1 MRLEQSPQLRQE
13 MRLKLA
19 PKMIQSMEILQLPI
33 MALQERIAQELDENP
48 TLVDPEFGV
57 DEPATAEELA
67 GTNEEPEVVDT
78 EPTDLNE
85 IDPEELEILARL
97 NDEGWADD
105 GDDYQPTM
113 SRAAIEEASERKHD
127 AMQNVPSRPESLQ
140 EYLEHQLAFLDM
152 PERHRQLAHYLIYNL
167 DDDGYLRTPLEELVS
182 SAPVQT
188 TAEELEQV
196 LRYIQKLDP
205 PGVGAR
211 SVQECLLLQITP
223 ETPYADVLRILIR
236 DYLEDLEHNR
246 LPQIERKSGIPLDT
260 IKEALKALQH
270 LSLHPGTQFSPEEAP
285 YVVPDVIVERNQDG
299 EFEVRLADDRI
310 PQIRISRRYQR
321 LLRDPRVDARTKR
334 FIQKKIQSARWLL
347 DAIEQRRNTLL
358 KVAQA
363 IVEHQ
368 KDFLEKGPEY
378 LHPLR
383 MQDIADKVG
392 VHVTTVSRAVDEKWI
407 QTPQGILPLKRF
419 FGTGTV
425 TDSGDEVA
433 FEVIKRK
440 LLDIVAQ
447 EDKSNPLNDDQIKQK
462 LEEEGIHIARRTV
475 TKYRKLL
482 GIPSSRLRKQ
492 Y

>member
-1 MRLEQSPQLRQE
+1 MRLEQSHQLRQE

-48 TLVDPEFGV
+48 TLVDPELGV
-57 DEPATAEELA
+57 DEPATPEELA
-67 GTNEEPEVVDT
+67 GVSDEGEAGE
-78 EPTDLNE
+78 TDVSE
-85 IDPEELEILARL
+85 ADAIDPEELDVLARL

-105 GDDYQPTM
+105 GDDYEPTM
-113 SRAAIEEASERKHD
+113 SRAAVEEAGERKHD

-140 EYLEHQLAFLDM
+140 EYLEHQLAFLDI
-152 PERHRQLAHYLIYNL
+152 PESERTLAKYLIYNL
-167 DDDGYLRTPLEELVS
+167 DDDGYLRTPLEELVTT
-182 SAPVQT
+182 APVPT
-188 TAEELEQV
+188 TVEELERA
-196 LRYIQKLDP
+196 LRHVQKLDP

-211 SVQECLLLQITP
+211 SIQECLLLQITP
-223 ETPYADVLRILIR
+223 ETPYADVLRTLIR
-236 DYLEDLEHNR
+236 DYLDDLEHNR
-246 LPQIERKSGIPLDT
+246 LPQIERKSGIPIET
-260 IKEALKALQH
+260 IKEALKAMQH

-299 EFEVRLADDRI
+299 EFEVRLADERM
-310 PQIRISRRYQR
+310 PKLRISRRYQR
-321 LLRDPRVDARTKR
+321 LLRDPRVDVKTKR
-334 FIQKKIQSARWLL
+334 FIQQKIQSARWLL
-347 DAIEQRRNTLL
+347 DSIEQRRNTLL

-383 MQDIADKVG
+383 MQDIADKIG

-433 FEVIKRK
+433 FEVVKRK
-440 LLDIVAQ
+440 LLDIVAN
-447 EDKSNPLNDDQIKQK
+447 EDKSNPLNDDQIKDK
-462 LEEEGIHIARRTV
+462 LAEEGIHIARRTV

-482 GIPSSRLRKQ
+482 GIPPSRLRKQ

>member
-33 MALQERIAQELDENP
+33 MALQERIVQELDENP
-48 TLVDPEFGV
+48 ALVDPEFGV
-57 DEPATAEELA
+57 DEPATADELT
-67 GTNEEPEVVDT
+67 GTNES
-78 EPTDLNE
+78 TDAEESSEELGE
-85 IDPEELEILARL
+85 LDPEDLDLIARL

-105 GDDYQPTM
+105 DGDYQPTV
-113 SRAAIEEASERKHD
+113 SRSALEEASERKHD

-140 EYLEHQLAFLDM
+140 EYLEHQLAFLDI
-152 PERHRQLAHYLIYNL
+152 PDRQRELARYLIYNL
-167 DDDGYLRTPLEELVS
+167 DDDGYLRIPLEDLAAS
-182 SAPVQT
+182 SPVPT
-188 TAEELEQV
+188 TVEELEQA
-196 LRYIQKLDP
+196 LRQVQKLDP

-211 SVQECLLLQITP
+211 SVQECLLLQLTP
-223 ETPYADVLRILIR
+223 DTPHADTLRVLIR
-236 DYLEDLEHNR
+236 DYLDDLEHNR
-246 LPQIERKSGIPLDT
+246 LPQIERKSGIPLEE
-260 IKEALKALQH
+260 IKKAIKVLQH
-270 LSLHPGTQFSPEEAP
+270 LVLHPGAQFSPEEAP
-285 YVVPDVIVERNQDG
+285 YVVPDVVVERNQDG
-299 EFEVRLADDRI
+299 EFEVRLADERM
-310 PQIRISRRYQR
+310 PQLRISKRYQR
-321 LLRDPRVDARTKR
+321 LLRDPRVDAKTKR

-347 DAIEQRRNTLL
+347 DSIEQRRNTLL

-383 MQDIADKVG
+383 MQDVADKVG

-419 FGTGTV
+419 FGTGTI

-433 FEVIKRK
+433 FEVVKRK
-440 LLDIVAQ
+440 LLDIVAN
-447 EDKSNPLNDDQIKQK
+447 EDKSRPLNDDQIKQK